1 VIVLNLVCVSGHRFE
16 GWFASVDAFEKQAA
30 QHLIN
35 CPQCNHV
42 DIQRLPSGPHIVK
55 RGSSNPTSREGDDEV
70 RRLLEGLERMA
81 NACEDV
87 GDQFPSEARR
97 IHANEAPQRSIK
109 GNASGEEL
117 KSLIDDGIP
126 VLPVPKKE
134 TRH

>member
-1 VIVLNLVCVSGHRFE
+1 
-16 GWFASVDAFEKQAA
+16 
-30 QHLIN
+30 
-35 CPQCNHV
+35 
-42 DIQRLPSGPHIVK
+42 
-55 RGSSNPTSREGDDEV
+55 
-70 RRLLEGLERMA
+70 MA